1 MDTLQLLFL
10 ALMQGITEFLPI
22 SSSAHLILPSQVLGW
37 PDQGLAFDVAVHL
50 GTLAA
55 ILTYFRNDLT
65 AIIQDWTLNV
75 VGKAPKSLRSRQGW
89 MLIWATIPAVAFG
102 GFAAMTGLD
111 DTMRSATVIAA
122 TTLIFGALLGF
133 ADYTGKRTESLRE
146 LTMKQAILIGLAQ
159 ALAIIPGTSRSG
171 ITITAGLMLG
181 LTREAASRFSFLL
194 SIPIIIAA
202 TALILFEL
210 ITSNVAVEWSVLLGG
225 TMVAG
230 LSAYYCIHYFLAFI
244 NRIGM
249 VPFVIYRL
257 ALGCT
262 LLFVIYG

>member
-50 GTLAA
+50 GTLGA
-55 ILTYFRNDLT
+55 ILAYFRNDLL
-65 AIIQDWTLNV
+65 AITRDWTLNV
-75 VGKAPKSLRSRQGW
+75 VGKAPKSMRSRQGW

-111 DTMRSATVIAA
+111 DAMRSATVIAA

-146 LTMKQAILIGLAQ
+146 LTMRQAIFIGIAQ

-210 ITSNVAVEWSVLLGG
+210 ITSDVAVDWLVLWGG
-225 TMVAG
+225 VIVAG
-230 LSAYYCIHYFLAFI
+230 LSAYLCIHYFLAFI

-249 VPFVIYRL
+249 MPFVIYRM

-262 LLFVIYG
+262 LLFVLFA

>member
-1 MDTLQLLFL
+1 
-10 ALMQGITEFLPI
+10 
-22 SSSAHLILPSQVLGW
+22 
-37 PDQGLAFDVAVHL
+37 
-50 GTLAA
+50 
-55 ILTYFRNDLT
+55 
-65 AIIQDWTLNV
+65 
-75 VGKAPKSLRSRQGW
+75 
-89 MLIWATIPAVAFG
+89 
-102 GFAAMTGLD
+102 
-111 DTMRSATVIAA
+111 
-122 TTLIFGALLGF
+122 
-133 ADYTGKRTESLRE
+133 
-146 LTMKQAILIGLAQ
+146 MKQAILIGLAQ

-202 TALILFEL
+202 TTLILYEL
-210 ITSNVAVEWSVLLGG
+210 ITSTVAVEWSVLLGG